1 MRQQPKRPH
10 RLLMFPVVV
19 WALTFAFGTTWL
31 FFLMN
36 TDKDSYISTVVLY
49 SLLAVVSIN
58 IATLTIVFIASY
70 YHEKYKKELYSRM
83 YLMLANIP
91 VAALYF
97 VLMCRFA
104 KFLN

>member
-1 MRQQPKRPH
+1 M
-10 RLLMFPVVV
+10 LPVFV
-19 WALTFAFGTTWL
+19 WAATFTFGTTWL

-36 TDKDSYISTVVLY
+36 TPKDSYVSDVLLY
-49 SLLAVVSIN
+49 SLVLVISAN

-70 YHEKYKKELYSRM
+70 YHENYKKELQSRM
-83 YLMLANIP
+83 FLMLANIP

-97 VLMCRFA
+97 ILMCRFA